1 LTCPAAHLNIRCI
14 SLIRDLLSVSDMNQQ
29 METPLQFAPAKKP
42 SRPFLVWVT
51 QVLLV
56 FLLIPQ
62 TIGLVGSVL
71 LIPRIMASPLPGW
84 QIALLFLANVSFV
97 ILATA
102 LFIGL
107 VKARRWAW
115 HGSVVFAILFMVFV
129 FYTRAYPATGPIPQI
144 PIPSNQL
151 LGAAI
156 GELLVTVLVIL
167 YPFRM
172 FYSRR
177 VRAFLGV

>member
-1 LTCPAAHLNIRCI
+1 
-14 SLIRDLLSVSDMNQQ
+14 MNQPI
-29 METPLQFAPAKKP
+29 ETPLQFAPTKRP

-62 TIGLVGSVL
+62 TIGLVGSVFF
-71 LIPRIMASPLPGW
+71 ISKIIASPLPGW
-84 QIALLFLANVSFV
+84 QIALLFVVNASFV
-97 ILATA
+97 VLAIT
-102 LFIGL
+102 LFVGL

-115 HGSVVFAILFMVFV
+115 HGSVVFAILFMVLI
-129 FYTRAYPATGPIPQI
+129 FYTRAHPSTGPIPTI
-144 PIPSNQL
+144 PIPANQL
-151 LGAAI
+151 WGAAI

-177 VRAFLGV
+177 VRTFLGV